1 MIRNNNRKRW
11 PNAGSLLGIVILFC
25 LPAGAQDIDLG
36 SSLQVNGSASV
47 VAGVA
52 TLTDNFGQ
60 AGSIFATTK
69 QCITNYHTVFDF
81 QQTPVDG
88 SPSADGVTFAIQN
101 DSRGATALGAEG
113 GALGYLFGIAASVA
127 SGLDYGFNNFGE
139 GLNSL
144 DLLQN
149 GNALLG
155 PFLNPSPIDFR
166 NTHVKHVHETYNSST
181 KVLSVSITDNT
192 THLSYSHTYTGIDI
206 PKIVGAKTAYVGF
219 TGGTGAFAAVQ
230 KITNWTFTSPPP
242 TISGVSASPDTI
254 WPPNQ
259 KFVDV
264 TVSYGTSDACS
275 APVCKLRVSSNEP
288 GDGVEWNIIDA
299 HHVQLLAD
307 RNGNGNGRIYTILI
321 TCKDAGGNVSTA
333 TVTVTVAHDQGH

>member
-1 MIRNNNRKRW
+1 MYNNRERW

-25 LPAGAQDIDLG
+25 VPAGAQDINLG

-47 VAGVA
+47 VGGAA
-52 TLTDNFGQ
+52 TLTNNFGQ
-60 AGSIFATTK
+60 GGSIFATTK
-69 QCITNYHTVFDF
+69 QCVTNYHTIFDF

-88 SPSADGVTFAIQN
+88 SPSADGVTFTVQN
-101 DSRGATALGAEG
+101 DSRGATALGAIG
-113 GALGYLFGIAASVA
+113 GALGYLFAISNSVA

-166 NTHVKHVHETYNSST
+166 NTDVKHVDETYDSST
-181 KVLSVSITDNT
+181 KVLSVTITDTT

-206 PKIVGAKTAYVGF
+206 PTIVGGTTAYVGF
-219 TGGTGAFAAVQ
+219 TGATGAFAATQ
-230 KITNWTFTSPPP
+230 KILDWTFTSPPP
-242 TISGVSASPDTI
+242 IISSVSASPNTI

-264 TVSYGTSDACS
+264 AINYGTSDSCS
-275 APVCKLRVSSNEP
+275 APVCTLSVSSNEP
-288 GDGVEWNIIDA
+288 GDGVEWQIVDA
-299 HHVQLLAD
+299 HHVRLLAD
-307 RNGNGNGRIYTILI
+307 RNGFGNGRIYTILI

-333 TVTVTVAHDQGH
+333 TVAVTVPHDQGK